1 MKRNTHEPA
10 PRDNYTAMQ
19 LGDITYLPHYRNKSI
34 FVGPGYPH
42 LNGSRFSQDELF
54 RAGAKTVEMS
64 LWIRNEH
71 GVVTDSKP

>member
-1 MKRNTHEPA
+1 MKRYTHEEA
-10 PRDNYTAMQ
+10 PRDSYTAMQ